1 MKYKKLQFWS
11 QFFKEFDFWGIY
23 MLGEICFHAYGPK
36 KLNKKQL
43 GTSKV
48 IQIAHALSLSLS
60 SFLGLGISKLTTGI
74 CWPFWTLKYH
84 IIVKSKCTMLENQ
97 MNLDPWEAL
106 KVTDLVVFSTWQF
119 FKTWFVMSVKH
130 GKLYTLALL

>member
-1 MKYKKLQFWS
+1 
-11 QFFKEFDFWGIY
+11 

-60 SFLGLGISKLTTGI
+60 LLFWGWVYPNLRQAFVD
-74 CWPFWTLKYH
+74 PFEH
-84 IIVKSKCTMLENQ
+84 
-97 MNLDPWEAL
+97 
-106 KVTDLVVFSTWQF
+106 
-119 FKTWFVMSVKH
+119 
-130 GKLYTLALL
+130 